1 VSGVLG
7 GFAALAA
14 LAALAAVI
22 AVIAVGWIVGRGG
35 ILGAVAPAVPSW
47 LSFFVAMPALLF
59 HTPEGFD
66 RGVAADAVVAS
77 GSSQVTA
84 LWALREGISE
94 AQNFEGPS
102 LEHDVT
108 VPVSSFAAFVART
121 DLALQAAVPGIRIVT
136 YGHIGDGN
144 LQYNRQSKAG
154 IIGDYKD
161 AYELQLMRGVKEL
174 FDPAGLMNPGKVLPN
189 A

>member
-1 VSGVLG
+1 MRCGPPL
-7 GFAALAA
+7 
-14 LAALAAVI
+14 
-22 AVIAVGWIVGRGG
+22 
-35 ILGAVAPAVPSW
+35 
-47 LSFFVAMPALLF
+47 
-59 HTPEGFD
+59 HD
-66 RGVAADAVVAS
+66 RCAG
-77 GSSQVTA
+77 QVTA

-102 LEHDVT
+102 LTHDVT
-108 VPVSSFAAFVART
+108 VPVSSIAAFART
-121 DLALQAAVPGIRIVT
+121 DRELQAVVPGIRIVT

-144 LQYNRQSKAG
+144 PALHLSEPEGSADDAFRGRAGDLARVVYDSVRSFDGSISAEHGLGQSKAG

-174 FDPAGLMNPGKVLPN
+174 FDPAGLRNPGKVLPN